1 MQKLRKM
8 VKSID
13 KSRDRE
19 YYRLHIISERDKCAM
34 EMSDNAN
41 SENTNQIEPAKG
53 FNPELTTEEKLQAA
67 AEFDDLV
74 QSILLRFKEDVV
86 YDRYIMSFPNMVTES
101 RLLLSIQ
108 HTDDFMLVIE
118 VWKALLNDGF
128 KIIDISFMCGDKENR
143 HEYYINDD
151 SFVVKCD
158 NYDDYNKPKLVGV
171 KEISKLAKLL
181 ESAEPRKLY

>member
-1 MQKLRKM
+1 
-8 VKSID
+8 
-13 KSRDRE
+13 
-19 YYRLHIISERDKCAM
+19 M
-34 EMSDNAN
+34 EMPDNAN

-67 AEFDDLV
+67 VEFDDSV
-74 QSILLRFKEDVV
+74 QSILLRFNEYIVCDS
-86 YDRYIMSFPNMVTES
+86 YIMSFPNMVTES

-108 HTDDFMLVIE
+108 HTDDSMLVIE

-128 KIIDISFMCGDKENR
+128 KIIDISFMYGDKENR

-158 NYDDYNKPKLVGV
+158 YYDDYNNPKSVGV
-171 KEISKLAKLL
+171 EEISKLAELL
-181 ESAEPRKLY
+181 ESAEVFKFNY

>member
-1 MQKLRKM
+1 M

-13 KSRDRE
+13 KSKKRE
-19 YYRLHIISERDKCAM
+19 YYGLHIISERDERVM
-34 EMSDNAN
+34 EMSDSVN
-41 SENTNQIEPAKG
+41 SEITNQIEPAEG
-53 FNPELTTEEKLQAA
+53 LNPELTDKEKSQAA
-67 AEFDDLV
+67 KEFDGLV
-74 QSILLRFKEDVV
+74 QSTFLRFKEDVV
-86 YDRYIMSFPNMVTES
+86 YDRYIMLFPNMVTES

-158 NYDDYNKPKLVGV
+158 YYNDYNKPKLVGV
-171 KEISKLAKLL
+171 KEISKLAELL
-181 ESAEPRKLY
+181 ESAEVFKFSY

>member
-1 MQKLRKM
+1 M

-19 YYRLHIISERDKCAM
+19 YYRLHIISERDEYIM
-34 EMSDNAN
+34 ELPNNTHS
-41 SENTNQIEPAKG
+41 SEAAKQMEFAEG
-53 FNPELTTEEKLQAA
+53 FNLELTTEEKLRAA

-101 RLLLSIQ
+101 RVLLSIQ

-128 KIIDISFMCGDKENR
+128 KIIDISFMCGDRESR

-158 NYDDYNKPKLVGV
+158 DYNKPKLVGV
-171 KEISKLAKLL
+171 DEISKLAKLL
-181 ESAEPRKLY
+181 ESAEPRKPY

>member
-1 MQKLRKM
+1 M

-13 KSRDRE
+13 KSRERE

-128 KIIDISFMCGDKENR
+128 KIIDISFMYGDKENR

-158 NYDDYNKPKLVGV
+158 YYDDYNNPKSVGV
-171 KEISKLAKLL
+171 EEISKLAELL
-181 ESAEPRKLY
+181 ESAEVFKFNY

>member
-1 MQKLRKM
+1 M

-13 KSRDRE
+13 KSRERERE

-34 EMSDNAN
+34 EMSDNTN

-128 KIIDISFMCGDKENR
+128 KIIDISFMCGDRESR

-158 NYDDYNKPKLVGV
+158 DCDDYNKPKLVGV
-171 KEISKLAKLL
+171 DEISKLAKLL
-181 ESAEPRKLY
+181 ESAEPRKPY

>member
-1 MQKLRKM
+1 
-8 VKSID
+8 
-13 KSRDRE
+13 
-19 YYRLHIISERDKCAM
+19 M
-34 EMSDNAN
+34 EMSDNVN
-41 SENTNQIEPAKG
+41 GEITNQIEPAERL
-53 FNPELTTEEKLQAA
+53 NPELPTKEKLEAA
-67 AEFDDLV
+67 AKFDGLV
-74 QSILLRFKEDVV
+74 QSTLLRFKEDVV
-86 YDRYIMSFPNMVTES
+86 YDKYIMLFPNMVTES

-158 NYDDYNKPKLVGV
+158 YYDDYNNPKSVGV
-171 KEISKLAKLL
+171 EEISKLAELL
-181 ESAEPRKLY
+181 ESAEVYKSNY